1 MNHKNHSLNSSPDIS
16 IRYTLPR
23 YYIPASLQDPWRVV
37 IFESTTL
44 ETAQKMIDSIVESK
58 IPVEVMKIYTE
69 TGTEKDTLDEIHNYA
84 QKTIDLDVE
93 SIDVVK
99 NLLLVELINII
110 NYYERV
116 SAYRQ
121 ALRN

>member
-1 MNHKNHSLNSSPDIS
+1 
-16 IRYTLPR
+16 
-23 YYIPASLQDPWRVV
+23 
-37 IFESTTL
+37 
-44 ETAQKMIDSIVESK
+44 
-58 IPVEVMKIYTE
+58 MKIYTE
-69 TGTEKDTLDEIHNYA
+69 TGTGKDTLDEIYSYV